1 MFTVMMCVLLCGCAG
16 NAATR
21 EAAGEEISEKMDKK
35 EIYFAG
41 GCFWGTEHFFSLVP
55 GVKSTEAGYANSKVP
70 SPSYQEVCSGRTGAA
85 ETVKVVYD
93 PDSVSLPFLIDLY
106 FETIDPTILNR
117 QGNDV
122 GTQYRT
128 GIYYNDAAD
137 RAVIEEAIERERT
150 RYARPI
156 VVQVKQLENFY
167 AAEDYH
173 QQYLVKNPGGY
184 CHINPGMMRIAA
196 EAKDPYLHKTE
207 NVSRKKDK
215 YRKQL
220 WIARYGKR
228 TPVKDEF
235 MRCLM
240 EMKYLAEGTT
250 VDLGGKR
257 RKQGAKIAATLGL
270 SESLLQEKV
279 YKEILL
285 QELQNVFLK
294 FIEVSRG
301 GRAFTSLVFGMGQ
314 MSEEGVT
321 KKIAQQI
328 SMIAFRAPH
337 LLHMEK
343 EFALLQEAALEAFR
357 QVYPNR
363 EHFLKK

>member
-1 MFTVMMCVLLCGCAG
+1 MD
-16 NAATR
+16 NA
-21 EAAGEEISEKMDKK
+21 
-35 EIYFAG
+35 
-41 GCFWGTEHFFSLVP
+41 W
-55 GVKSTEAGYANSKVP
+55 
-70 SPSYQEVCSGRTGAA
+70 
-85 ETVKVVYD
+85 
-93 PDSVSLPFLIDLY
+93 
-106 FETIDPTILNR
+106 
-117 QGNDV
+117 
-122 GTQYRT
+122 
-128 GIYYNDAAD
+128 
-137 RAVIEEAIERERT
+137 
-150 RYARPI
+150 
-156 VVQVKQLENFY
+156 
-167 AAEDYH
+167 
-173 QQYLVKNPGGY
+173 
-184 CHINPGMMRIAA
+184 RIAFYK
-196 EAKDPYLHKTE
+196 ETDPVKRLELLKANTGDGE
-207 NVSRKKDK
+207 SEKDK

-250 VDLGGKR
+250 VDL
-257 RKQGAKIAATLGL
+257 GAKIAATLGL

>member
-1 MFTVMMCVLLCGCAG
+1 MDNAWIIAFYKETDPVKRLELLKANTGD
-16 NAATR
+16 
-21 EAAGEEISEKMDKK
+21 GESE
-35 EIYFAG
+35 
-41 GCFWGTEHFFSLVP
+41 
-55 GVKSTEAGYANSKVP
+55 
-70 SPSYQEVCSGRTGAA
+70 
-85 ETVKVVYD
+85 
-93 PDSVSLPFLIDLY
+93 
-106 FETIDPTILNR
+106 
-117 QGNDV
+117 
-122 GTQYRT
+122 
-128 GIYYNDAAD
+128 
-137 RAVIEEAIERERT
+137 
-150 RYARPI
+150 
-156 VVQVKQLENFY
+156 
-167 AAEDYH
+167 
-173 QQYLVKNPGGY
+173 
-184 CHINPGMMRIAA
+184 
-196 EAKDPYLHKTE
+196 
-207 NVSRKKDK
+207 KDK

-220 WIARYGKR
+220 WIARYGKSSPVKGAQAAGR
-228 TPVKDEF
+228 LIFAVKDEF

-270 SESLLQEKV
+270 SESLLQENV

>member
-1 MFTVMMCVLLCGCAG
+1 MD
-16 NAATR
+16 NA
-21 EAAGEEISEKMDKK
+21 
-35 EIYFAG
+35 
-41 GCFWGTEHFFSLVP
+41 W
-55 GVKSTEAGYANSKVP
+55 
-70 SPSYQEVCSGRTGAA
+70 
-85 ETVKVVYD
+85 
-93 PDSVSLPFLIDLY
+93 
-106 FETIDPTILNR
+106 
-117 QGNDV
+117 
-122 GTQYRT
+122 
-128 GIYYNDAAD
+128 
-137 RAVIEEAIERERT
+137 
-150 RYARPI
+150 
-156 VVQVKQLENFY
+156 
-167 AAEDYH
+167 
-173 QQYLVKNPGGY
+173 
-184 CHINPGMMRIAA
+184 RIAFYK
-196 EAKDPYLHKTE
+196 ETDPVKRLELLKANTGDGE
-207 NVSRKKDK
+207 SEKDK

-240 EMKYLAEGTT
+240 EMKYLAEGT
-250 VDLGGKR
+250 
-257 RKQGAKIAATLGL
+257 IAATLGL